1 MHDSWVLRGRAG
13 QVDEGWAEGLLPG
26 SADQRTLAAATLYL
40 TKSRLMDTVVR
51 CDSKPKLM
59 KLDH

>member
-40 TKSRLMDTVVR
+40 TKSD
-51 CDSKPKLM
+51 
-59 KLDH
+59 